1 MDLRS
6 GNEQL
11 RRVGQRVDNLVND
24 IRDSLLSRT
33 DTTVALSDNDVKGL
47 LRRITNNL
55 QNITINGNELVLD
68 DILDLYDDAI
78 SQMDTI
84 IKSREYNENEPLEP
98 SEVDTFTKARDLL
111 KASKDSKVTII
122 DEVYTEIIKAERS
135 GELEKT
141 YHNRNIAEYDRKIE
155 AKQNEIKTNMNPIM
169 DLRDGMKAEIEEFKK
184 TQEIDRKLL
193 ELDGKITRANARLA
207 SIATELA
214 DPAKSDEE
222 KEELK
227 SEKAELENK
236 VKGHYY
242 DQRDIIMDS
251 DPKAYKEYEDDGTK
265 KQGSGESAKD
275 FVARLRRDAFNPK
288 RDAAGAALAGKVA
301 AKLGKTIK
309 VAEENTSTRK
319 IEMKDANIQNRYFSG
334 MVGPIPSDTEL
345 KRFIPKLEQDI
356 AVMEMAMDEALKE
369 KSELEKEKR
378 EEADSVVSLMET
390 TPYRVKEGQKEI
402 SGFAKWRQRMA
413 FRFANPRSFFKGREK
428 IEQAM
433 LAKKQ
438 RRSSKIDRVDVL
450 KNIERDQRKF
460 KSGLQVKAKA
470 QNRIFDGWTQA
481 KQQQK
486 QSGRDG
492 R

>member
-1 MDLRS
+1 M
-6 GNEQL
+6 
-11 RRVGQRVDNLVND
+11 
-24 IRDSLLSRT
+24 
-33 DTTVALSDNDVKGL
+33 
-47 LRRITNNL
+47 
-55 QNITINGNELVLD
+55 
-68 DILDLYDDAI
+68 
-78 SQMDTI
+78 
-84 IKSREYNENEPLEP
+84 
-98 SEVDTFTKARDLL
+98 
-111 KASKDSKVTII
+111 
-122 DEVYTEIIKAERS
+122 
-135 GELEKT
+135 
-141 YHNRNIAEYDRKIE
+141 
-155 AKQNEIKTNMNPIM
+155 
-169 DLRDGMKAEIEEFKK
+169 
-184 TQEIDRKLL
+184 L
-193 ELDGKITRANARLA
+193 ELDGRITRANARLA

-390 TPYRVKEGQKEI
+390 TPYKVKEGQKEI

-470 QNRIFDGWTQA
+470 QDRIFDTWKQE

-486 QSGRDG
+486 QSGNDG

>member
-84 IKSREYNENEPLEP
+84 IKSREYNEDEPLEP

-111 KASKDSKVTII
+111 KASRDSKVTII
-122 DEVYTEIIKAERS
+122 DNVYSEIIKAERS

-265 KQGSGESAKD
+265 KQGSGESA
-275 FVARLRRDAFNPK
+275 
-288 RDAAGAALAGKVA
+288 
-301 AKLGKTIK
+301 
-309 VAEENTSTRK
+309 
-319 IEMKDANIQNRYFSG
+319 
-334 MVGPIPSDTEL
+334 
-345 KRFIPKLEQDI
+345 
-356 AVMEMAMDEALKE
+356 
-369 KSELEKEKR
+369 
-378 EEADSVVSLMET
+378 
-390 TPYRVKEGQKEI
+390 
-402 SGFAKWRQRMA
+402 
-413 FRFANPRSFFKGREK
+413 
-428 IEQAM
+428 
-433 LAKKQ
+433 
-438 RRSSKIDRVDVL
+438 
-450 KNIERDQRKF
+450 
-460 KSGLQVKAKA
+460 
-470 QNRIFDGWTQA
+470 
-481 KQQQK
+481 
-486 QSGRDG
+486 
-492 R
+492 